1 MYKIF
6 LKAALILMVL
16 TYKVDTYPLKND
28 GANPTP
34 MVPLALRLPQ
44 FQKILASEVH
54 KDLFKPERNSRPLPD
69 VLKSILLPPALVKVK
84 PPKTSVPKTIEVLCH
99 IDRIYVR
106 VLKSM
111 FTNQDAWKYL
121 KVGTCPVN
129 QVTAKHYFFLYH
141 VNSCNVKREENA
153 DRVTYSNTLH
163 YEPIVSGPVV
173 WELPFS
179 VPLEC
184 HYNKH
189 HRAYQV
195 GFRPEVTVG
204 TMFWSLRAGFSL
216 TSVDAT
222 WMSHAHG
229 QSYVI
234 GQPMFFEARAP
245 RHEEGK
251 RLYLDKCFITTSSDP
266 ESTPQYVVLDN
277 YGCMLASEGAQM
289 KFYATSEKSTVR
301 FSLKA
306 FMFKDMISQSKKMM
320 FIHCEMSVAPEMPT
334 ATTKACTYDSNN
346 KRWSELYGNDSVCS
360 CCDTSCS
367 MPEPSGTVTA
377 SDTWELKEDRVEADQ
392 APAPRTFSKETGLE
406 HAGFELVSDPV
417 EE

>member
-28 GANPTP
+28 GAKCDKDWSSLDKSLFGKDATLMLEQDSPTP

-141 VNSCNVKREENA
+141 VNSCNVKREVVNFHFPLAYILQENA

-163 YEPIVSGPVV
+163 YEPVVSGPVV

-277 YGCMLASEGAQM
+277 YGCTLASEGAQM

-334 ATTKACTYDSNN
+334 ATTKACTYDLNN

-367 MPEPSGTVTA
+367 MPEP
-377 SDTWELKEDRVEADQ
+377 
-392 APAPRTFSKETGLE
+392 
-406 HAGFELVSDPV
+406 
-417 EE
+417 